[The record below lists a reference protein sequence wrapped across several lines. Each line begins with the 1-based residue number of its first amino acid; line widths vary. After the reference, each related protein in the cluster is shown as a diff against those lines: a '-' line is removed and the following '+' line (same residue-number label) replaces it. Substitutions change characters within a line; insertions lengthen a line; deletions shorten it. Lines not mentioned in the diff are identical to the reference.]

1 MQIYVKCYNIL
12 VLQLQYL
19 QYFWKIGMESS
30 DST

>member
-19 QYFWKIGMESS
+19 QHFWKIGMESS

>member
-19 QYFWKIGMESS
+19 QYFLKIDMESS